1 MNALMAERECRGGET
16 RREAKVISIDEMWT
30 YVGSRRKGNRD
41 SEWTWTAMVEEAD
54 RGR

>member
-1 MNALMAERECRGGET
+1 MNALMAERERRGGET
-16 RREAKVISIDEMWT
+16 RREAKLISIDEMWT
-30 YVGSRRKGNRD
+30 YVGSRRKGKSD